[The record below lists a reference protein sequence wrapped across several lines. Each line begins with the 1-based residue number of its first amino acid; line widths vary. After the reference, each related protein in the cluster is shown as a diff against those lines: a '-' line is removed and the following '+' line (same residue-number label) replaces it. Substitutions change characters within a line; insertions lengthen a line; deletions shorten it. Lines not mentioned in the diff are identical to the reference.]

1 LGAVLLS
8 KGFLKKCFAVLWA
21 RSSFFVVF
29 NVLFFGAVFVSA
41 LMASL
46 MFPPPFKGETAVF
59 PSFFGDSWAL
69 TLLIVFTSN
78 LVLSA
83 FLVVTLPGLV
93 FFGLSLA
100 LLLYRA
106 AVWGLL
112 LAFASSYQFLGA
124 LPTVILEG
132 EAYVIASVAGFVLGL
147 SWLKPRW
154 AFRGEGLSRREA
166 LVRAFREC
174 FRLYV
179 LVGFILFVAAIA
191 ETVTLFMLL

>member
-1 LGAVLLS
+1 MILP
-8 KGFLKKCFAVLWA
+8 LKWFKTGVATLWA
-21 RSSFFVVF
+21 RSAFFVVF
-29 NVLFFGAVFVSA
+29 NVLFFGAVFVST
-41 LMASL
+41 LTASL
-46 MFPPPFKGETAVF
+46 MFPPPLKGETAVF
-59 PSFFGDSWAL
+59 PGFFGDSWVL
-69 TLLIVFTSN
+69 TLLVVFVSN

-83 FLVVTLPGLV
+83 FLVITLPGLV

-112 LAFASSYQFLGA
+112 LAFASTYQFLGA

-132 EAYVIASVAGFVLGL
+132 EAYVIAGVAGFVLGL

-154 AFRGEGLSRREA
+154 AFKGEGLSRREA

-179 LVGFILFVAAIA
+179 LVGFILFVAAIV
-191 ETVTLFMLL
+191 ETMTLFVLL